1 MSRIVA
7 FFDMDHTIIWENSGH
22 SSVKLARQHGFVSAR
37 HLVKG
42 FFKIILYRLTILDI
56 ETWYEQNIAMLKGL
70 RPEDMERFAEQWFE
84 ELVRPK
90 VYKQAYD
97 LVRDHQDQGHQV
109 VIISNAP
116 DFFIAPVAKALQ
128 VQDIISTRLEILD
141 GRFTGRI
148 IKPLCYGKGKRD
160 YAASWAAAR
169 GIDLSQAYFY
179 TDSRFDLAL
188 LTVVGYPVATN
199 PDIRLRRVARRN
211 GWPIMV
217 FDKVPAFVR

>member
-56 ETWYEQNIAMLKGL
+56 ETWYEQNIAMIAGL
-70 RPEDMERFAEQWFE
+70 TPTDMERFAAQWFD
-84 ELVRPK
+84 ELARPT

-97 LVRDHQDQGHQV
+97 LVRAHQDQGHQV

-116 DFFIAPVAKALQ
+116 DFFIAPVAKAMQ
-128 VQDIISTRLEILD
+128 VQDIIGTRLEIKD
-141 GRFTGRI
+141 GKFTGKLV
-148 IKPLCYGKGKRD
+148 KPLCYGKGKRD
-160 YAASWAAAR
+160 YAVSWAVEQ

-188 LTVVGYPVATN
+188 LSVVGHPVATN
-199 PDIRLRRVARRN
+199 PDVRLRRLARRN
-211 GWPIMV
+211 GWPIMDFARV
-217 FDKVPAFVR
+217 SAFYG

>member
-42 FFKIILYRLTILDI
+42 LFKVILYRLAILDI
-56 ETWYEQNIAMLKGL
+56 DTWYEQNITMLAGL
-70 RPEDMERFAEQWFE
+70 TPADMERFGDQWFDQF
-84 ELVRPK
+84 VRAK

-97 LVRDHQDQGHQV
+97 LVRYHQEQGHQV

-116 DFFIAPVAKALQ
+116 AFCVAPVARALQ
-128 VQDIISTRLEILD
+128 VRDCISTRLEIKD
-141 GRFTGRI
+141 GRFTGKLV
-148 IKPLCYGKGKRD
+148 KPLCYGKGKRD
-160 YAASWAAAR
+160 YAITWAAAQD
-169 GIDLSQAYFY
+169 IDLQQAYFY

-188 LTVVGYPVATN
+188 LHSVGHPIATN
-199 PDIRLRRVARRN
+199 PDLRLRLAAKRN
-211 GWPIMV
+211 GWPIMD
-217 FDKVPAFVR
+217 FAKVAAF